1 VVGAALLVIGAGSTT
16 MGAVAEADLGSVP
29 VADGGLDPVPAAPS
43 LTPSPAPSGV
53 DSPTPS
59 PSRPGA
65 SASPSP
71 KPTPAP
77 TPTPSPRPSPRIDG
91 RVPGDLKPSLGASRA
106 DDDPLLADG
115 CGLSLGGTKPP
126 TCIYGDRDGA
136 ITVALVGDSHA
147 AHWFPALEVVAKQH
161 GWRLVPFT
169 KFSCVFVDLPIW
181 SPNLNREYT
190 ECEAWRENVV
200 DRLVKLKPDLVIIS
214 SNRWLPAIA
223 NRDNEPERQ
232 GAALARLIERIPG
245 TVALLVDTPRSDVD
259 VPACLA
265 KHPDAIER
273 CTTSR
278 TAAFGWRHLRRETE
292 AARLTG
298 ATLVDMS
305 DFVCPGDPCP
315 PIIGNTLVYRDH
327 HHLTATFA
335 VSIAQ
340 DLYAALPPV
349 DSP

>member
-1 VVGAALLVIGAGSTT
+1 
-16 MGAVAEADLGSVP
+16 VP
-29 VADGGLDPVPAAPS
+29 S
-43 LTPSPAPSGV
+43 
-53 DSPTPS
+53 
-59 PSRPGA
+59 
-65 SASPSP
+65 
-71 KPTPAP
+71 
-77 TPTPSPRPSPRIDG
+77 
-91 RVPGDLKPSLGASRA
+91 DLKPSLGASRA

-115 CGLSLGGTKPP
+115 CGLSLAGTKPP
-126 TCIYGDRDGA
+126 SCIYGDRNGA
-136 ITVALVGDSHA
+136 LTVALVGDSHA
-147 AHWFPALEVVAKQH
+147 AHWFPALDVMAKQL

-200 DRLVKLKPDLVIIS
+200 DRLVNLKPDLVIIS

-245 TVALLVDTPRSDVD
+245 SVALLVDTPRSDFD

-265 KHPDAIER
+265 KYRDAIER
-273 CTTSR
+273 CTTTR

-305 DFVCPGDPCP
+305 DIVCPGDPCP

-327 HHLTATFA
+327 HHLTATFV

-349 DSP
+349 GSP